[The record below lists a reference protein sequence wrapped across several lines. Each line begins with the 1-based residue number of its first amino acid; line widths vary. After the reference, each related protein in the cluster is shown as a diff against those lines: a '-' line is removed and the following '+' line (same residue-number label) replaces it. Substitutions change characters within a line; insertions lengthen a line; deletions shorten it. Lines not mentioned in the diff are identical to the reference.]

1 MSSLFDVHTIRLL
14 RRRKKKHA
22 KLLKRLKS
30 TTHTCD
36 ALKCA
41 FLCIDFGICM
51 LCIFQQLTRKFKL
64 IFHIVKRTIFK
75 WNHKLF
81 TSLLTSVYIQL
92 LLELTDSSIRVKKK
106 TPKILPIKTRANNN
120 SNNELELKKTQ
131 QVLLRLDVI
140 RFAWNLFLLWS
151 LSLIFS
157 LIHFQVDF
165 FVEIHG
171 LFVVL
176 FIFFWEIGFVF
187 HEIS

>member
-1 MSSLFDVHTIRLL
+1 MKPQTFHFI
-14 RRRKKKHA
+14 A
-22 KLLKRLKS
+22 N
-30 TTHTCD
+30 
-36 ALKCA
+36 KCLYSIA
-41 FLCIDFGICM
+41 VG
-51 LCIFQQLTRKFKL
+51 TNWL
-64 IFHIVKRTIFK
+64 IH
-75 WNHKLF
+75 
-81 TSLLTSVYIQL
+81 SC
-92 LLELTDSSIRVKKK
+92 KKK
-106 TPKILPIKTRANNN
+106 TPKILPIKTRTNNN

-140 RFAWNLFLLWS
+140 RFAWTNLFLLWS